1 MVQVLLMKKTE
12 GIAFTVWLA
21 NYYEIDFSS
30 NLSIKILREAWD
42 GNLSPKEV
50 RDGRINNVGK

>member
-1 MVQVLLMKKTE
+1 MIKSE